1 MAGPNS
7 RRRLTAEKRC
17 GRIGRYGLLPG
28 RSMLVHETELINT
41 AANDGAGNQLIHD
54 RSHAIYLLANAAL
67 RIDCA
72 TGLSRHV
79 A

>member
-1 MAGPNS
+1 
-7 RRRLTAEKRC
+7 
-17 GRIGRYGLLPG
+17 
-28 RSMLVHETELINT
+28 MLVHETELINT